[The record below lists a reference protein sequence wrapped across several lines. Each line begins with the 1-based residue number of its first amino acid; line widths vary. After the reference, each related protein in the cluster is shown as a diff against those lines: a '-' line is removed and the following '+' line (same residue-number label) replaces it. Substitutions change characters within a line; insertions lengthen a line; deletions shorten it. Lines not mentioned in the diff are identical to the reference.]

1 MLTPPDPVSQTLMA
15 IPILVLYELG
25 LLMCR
30 IFIAD
35 EEEAA
40 GTELSTTGSGD
51 EV

>member
-1 MLTPPDPVSQTLMA
+1 VSQTLMA

-30 IFIAD
+30 LFITD

-40 GTELSTTGSGD
+40 GTELSTTAPGD
-51 EV
+51 KS